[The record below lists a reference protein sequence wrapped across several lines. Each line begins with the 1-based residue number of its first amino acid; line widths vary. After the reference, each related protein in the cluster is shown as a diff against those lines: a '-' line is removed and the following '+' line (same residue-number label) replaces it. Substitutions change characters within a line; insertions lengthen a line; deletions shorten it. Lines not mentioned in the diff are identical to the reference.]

1 MNIAFLIP
9 SLGGG
14 GAERAAQLLGNYY
27 ADQGNKIYYFIAEEK
42 QDYPVKGKVV
52 RINVKRCMEN
62 ELSDLQRMFLLF
74 HSSLEI
80 RCLKKKYEIDIAIS
94 FMEEFN
100 YLNVLSKGKE
110 QVIARVGTVISQ
122 RDEFVGLL
130 YKRSV
135 VRLFYSR
142 ADKVIVVSQ
151 DVLRDMYQYYRV
163 PIKKLIRIPNM
174 SIDFGDIDYDAD
186 WTFGNKAVLCVGRLM
201 VVKQQERIIRAF
213 SYVYRKEPEARL
225 IILGKGPQLR
235 YLKKTCENLQI
246 GDKVEFIGFTDK
258 IAFYLK
264 HAKVFVMA
272 SQIEGFPNSMIEA
285 MHYGVPIVST
295 DSLGGCGE
303 IIGRPSGVGNIDS
316 EMYCKYGILTPDIRG
331 KKLKFGTSLTRE
343 EIVLGNAILKVLT
356 DDKVYQRYRRQ
367 SFRRAEMYSKEKI
380 FKIWNQVLYE
390 K

>member
-1 MNIAFLIP
+1 MNIAILIP

-14 GAERAAQLLGNYY
+14 GAERAAQLIGNYY
-27 ADQGNKIYYFIAEEK
+27 VEKGNNVYFFLAEEK
-42 QDYPVKGKVV
+42 QDYPVKGKVI
-52 RINVKRCMEN
+52 RTNIKRCMEN
-62 ELSDLQRMFLLF
+62 EVSDLKRMFILF
-74 HSSLEI
+74 RSSLEI
-80 RCLKKKYEIDIAIS
+80 RRLKKKYEIDIAIS

-110 QVIARVGTVISQ
+110 RVITRVGTVISQ

-130 YKRSV
+130 YKKSV
-135 VRLFYSR
+135 VRFFYSR
-142 ADKVIVVSQ
+142 ADKVIAVSQ

-163 PIKKLIRIPNM
+163 PIKKLMRIPNM
-174 SIDFGDIDYDAD
+174 SIDFSDMDYDAD
-186 WTFGNKAVLCVGRLM
+186 WKFGNKAVLSIGRLM

-213 SYVYRKEPEARL
+213 SYVCRKEPEARL

-246 GDKVEFIGFTDK
+246 EDKVEFIGFTDK

-272 SQIEGFPNSMIEA
+272 SRIEGFPNSMIEA

-303 IIGRPSGVGNIDS
+303 IIGRPNRVENVDS
-316 EMYCKYGILTPDIRG
+316 EMYCKYGILTPNIPG
-331 KKLKFGTSLTRE
+331 EKLKFGTRLARE
-343 EIVLGNAILKVLT
+343 EIVLGSAILKVLT
-356 DDKVYQRYRRQ
+356 NNKVYQRYRRQ
-367 SFRRAEMYSKEKI
+367 SFRRAAMFSKEKI
-380 FKIWNQVLYE
+380 FKMWNQVLYE

>member
-1 MNIAFLIP
+1 MNIAILIP

-14 GAERAAQLLGNYY
+14 GAERAAQLIGNYY
-27 ADQGNKIYYFIAEEK
+27 VERGNKVYFFLAEER

-62 ELSDLQRMFLLF
+62 ELNDLQRMFLLF
-74 HSSLEI
+74 RSSLEI
-80 RCLKKKYEIDIAIS
+80 RRLKKKYEIDIAIS

-110 QVIARVGTVISQ
+110 QVIARVGTVISH

-135 VRLFYSR
+135 VRFFYSR
-142 ADKVIVVSQ
+142 ADKVIAVSQ

-246 GDKVEFIGFTDK
+246 EDKVEFIGFTDK

-303 IIGRPSGVGNIDS
+303 IIGRPGGVGNIDS

-343 EIVLGNAILKVLT
+343 EIVLGKAILKVLT
-356 DDKVYQRYRRQ
+356 DNKVYQRYRRQ

-380 FKIWNQVLYE
+380 FKMWNQVLCE